1 MDSNNKG
8 NLSKKNIMP
17 KGNYNKIYN
26 HAENKDFKK
35 ETVHWGDPETRSM
48 QHGLTEPQQKFADIL
63 NGLNYD
69 GTPSTDIL
77 YYKIVPAKYGYDM
90 KGKLEYKSV
99 DISKNLI
106 SENSELAKVIVGL
119 SRGDVFEIKTING
132 IETGRIVFVDKSF
145 KDK

>member
-17 KGNYNKIYN
+17 KGDYNKIYN

-35 ETVHWGDPETRSM
+35 ETAKKVKVGCVV
-48 QHGLTEPQQKFADIL
+48 
-63 NGLNYD
+63 GLNYD